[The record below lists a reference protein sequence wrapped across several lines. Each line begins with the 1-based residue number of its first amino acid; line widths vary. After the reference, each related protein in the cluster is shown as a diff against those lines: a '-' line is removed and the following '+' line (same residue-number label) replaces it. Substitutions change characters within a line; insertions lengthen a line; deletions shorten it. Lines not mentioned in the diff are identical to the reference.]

1 MSNEITAP
9 DGSKWQWK
17 DGEWVKADVKRG
29 PLGGELKRLGDLKW
43 NPGQEFVIFG
53 HSSVSQIKDNTV
65 SVYLGSKDTEK
76 RIVAVLG
83 ADYLV
88 ETNVPP
94 RLSGERMTA
103 GEAARV
109 PGIVGRWVALEVGKI
124 DNTRKPLGLAPSDET
139 GCRNWVDFAVPIILL
154 PEGFGE

>member
-17 DGEWVKADVKRG
+17 DGEWVKVDVKRG
-29 PLGGELKRLGDLKW
+29 PLGGEQKRLLDCKGDE
-43 NPGQEFVIFG
+43 GV
-53 HSSVSQIKDNTV
+53 
-65 SVYLGSKDTEK
+65 VYLASDPSYLV
-76 RIVAVLG
+76 RLG
-83 ADYLV
+83 LGLETLV

-109 PGIVGRWVALEVGKI
+109 EGIVGRWVA
-124 DNTRKPLGLAPSDET
+124 
-139 GCRNWVDFAVPIILL
+139 VPVVAININCDSVKTTAGIPGTDSELILL